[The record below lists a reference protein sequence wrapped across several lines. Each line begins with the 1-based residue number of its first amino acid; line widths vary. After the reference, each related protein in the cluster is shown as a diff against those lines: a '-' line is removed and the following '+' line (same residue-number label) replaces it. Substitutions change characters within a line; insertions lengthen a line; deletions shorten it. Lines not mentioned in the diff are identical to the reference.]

1 MSFHLKPH
9 SLLNSRQG
17 TQYFERV
24 LTLWLFITMLPLILD
39 FHLKQLSVYL
49 LCQGTGGAQRILTLV
64 KHWLMSFT
72 SICRK
77 LPRTGRGVGPG
88 GSFALSELCLQS
100 ERRSRQ
106 QRLSTRTTTASMEIL
121 LPGTAVLSQHGA
133 FITLPAESTCPSLE
147 HHWLVNPITFTLSL
161 SLS

>member
-1 MSFHLKPH
+1 M
-9 SLLNSRQG
+9 
-17 TQYFERV
+17 
-24 LTLWLFITMLPLILD
+24 WLFIAILPQILD

-49 LCQGTGGAQRILTLV
+49 LGQGAGGAQRILTLV
-64 KHWLMSFT
+64 KHWLMFFT

-106 QRLSTRTTTASMEIL
+106 QRLSTRTTTASMAIL
-121 LPGTAVLSQHGA
+121 LPDTAVLSQHGA
-133 FITLPAESTCPSLE
+133 FITLQGESTCPSLE
-147 HHWLVNPITFTLSL
+147 HHSLVTQIIFNLSSRLCPSDRNKNKMFITLSPL
-161 SLS
+161 YRVSS

>member
-1 MSFHLKPH
+1 MP
-9 SLLNSRQG
+9 Q
-17 TQYFERV
+17 
-24 LTLWLFITMLPLILD
+24 ILD
-39 FHLKQLSVYL
+39 FHLKQLSVYVL
-49 LCQGTGGAQRILTLV
+49 DQGTGGAQRILTLV

-121 LPGTAVLSQHGA
+121 LPDTAVLSQHGA
-133 FITLPAESTCPSLE
+133 FITLPAESTCLLWNITGWSI
-147 HHWLVNPITFTLSL
+147 NQITFNLSISQVDFVL
-161 SLS
+161 LIEIKIRCSLHFPLFTGYPFEFLV